1 MQEVQLLLSGVASN
15 QQDSKEYSNTKAVN
29 LRVIFLRVSGG
40 IHIDDGAKSIRFRPC
55 CIFSRR
61 GFNVSYWEESVLLWI
76 RGMVYGPVNRF
87 GIDFEHDGHTVFSPI
102 PFI

>member
-15 QQDSKEYSNTKAVN
+15 QQDSKEYSSSLSK
-29 LRVIFLRVSGG
+29 RYFLLVAGVT
-40 IHIDDGAKSIRFRPC
+40 HIDDGAKSIRFRPC